1 MTVFDNVSSVELSCD
16 MAGYVPPV
24 SDLQWFR
31 NDEVIQNSSN
41 YTVLYRD
48 GSRPSQGVSGLGPS
62 VLSVLVITEPGAEDS
77 GEYQCRTVSLGLSE
91 SVQLIV
97 LGQFGDPTTQCSRLI
112 FGTIN
117 IMLA

>member
-1 MTVFDNVSSVELSCD
+1 

-48 GSRPSQGVSGLGPS
+48 GSRHSQRPVSGLGPS
-62 VLSVLVITEPGAEDS
+62 VLSVLVITEPGVEDS
-77 GEYQCRTVSLGLSE
+77 GEYQCRIVSLGLSE
-91 SVQLIV
+91 SVQLMVSLSPTSGKYSV
-97 LGQFGDPTTQCSRLI
+97 LS
-112 FGTIN
+112 
-117 IMLA
+117 